1 MKHTIE
7 LLLISYLHLESV
19 ESVWLQV
26 GDNVTDL
33 ESDADGASIATT
45 VGRKKLQ
52 SEKNSFFYYKTF
64 FFLSERFEPKFYC
77 ESSF

>member
-7 LLLISYLHLESV
+7 LLLISYLHLEGV

-33 ESDADGASIATT
+33 ESDADGAAIATT
-45 VGRKKLQ
+45 VGRKKLE
-52 SEKNSFFYYKTF
+52 SEK
-64 FFLSERFEPKFYC
+64 KFV
-77 ESSF
+77 FIKL

>member
-1 MKHTIE
+1 LKHTID
-7 LLLISYLHLESV
+7 LLLIAYLHLESV
-19 ESVWLQV
+19 ESVWRQV

-33 ESDADGASIATT
+33 ESNADRASIATT

-52 SEKNSFFYYKTF
+52 SEKKNDNKTF
-64 FFLSERFEPKFYC
+64 FLILSERLEPKFYC